1 MKLILYNEVHQPIP
15 LNMFIKYLGTN
26 KYYFIKRGIGDIDT
40 MSEIDLENQLIDGN
54 TFISPCLYVMIE
66 DDFRFSKYFLP
77 IKYKYDEQLDVM
89 SVYCKEKLP
98 YTLNWNIP
106 NVYFSKYNTSTTRTG
121 NKIFTNKE
129 NFNIIKP
136 LEIKG
141 SGYIIYL
148 ASTLRGRYID
158 TYKPYDEE
166 EMSDYVSPSA
176 SSLYV
181 YNTNTQTFDTRIDD
195 IYLCAVPYDTNEL
208 EYENIV
214 VPYFTGDFIQQ
225 PLYIIENNFDYQKW
239 QNNVAFVRRLHNA
252 HTIKQAKKGDN

>member
-15 LNMFIKYLGTN
+15 LNIFIKYIETN
-26 KYYFIKRGIGDIDT
+26 KYYFIKRGIGNIDT
-40 MSEIDLENQLIDGN
+40 MSEIDLEKQLINN

-66 DDFRFSKYFLP
+66 EDFNFFKYFLP
-77 IKYKYDEQLDVM
+77 IKYKYDEKLDVM
-89 SVYCKEKLP
+89 SVYCREKIP
-98 YTLNWNIP
+98 YALNWNIP
-106 NVYFSKYNTSTTRTG
+106 SVSFSKLNTSTTKTG
-121 NKIFTNKE
+121 KNIFKNNE
-129 NFNIIKP
+129 NFNIINP

-158 TYKPYDEE
+158 TYKSYNEE
-166 EMSDYVSPSA
+166 ETTDYVSPSA

-181 YNTNTQTFDTRIDD
+181 YNTNTETLDTHIDNV
-195 IYLCAVPYDTNEL
+195 YLCAVPYDTENL
-208 EYENIV
+208 EYEKII
-214 VPYFTGDFIQQ
+214 VPYFTGKLVQQ

-239 QNNVAFVRRLHNA
+239 QNNVAFARRLHNA